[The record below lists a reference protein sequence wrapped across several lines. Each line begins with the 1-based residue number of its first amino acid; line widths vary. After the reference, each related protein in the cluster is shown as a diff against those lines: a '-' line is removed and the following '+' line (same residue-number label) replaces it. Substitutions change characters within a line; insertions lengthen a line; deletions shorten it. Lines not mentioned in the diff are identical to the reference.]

1 MVGAR
6 SARRRPCRSARRA
19 GAAGAGQPR
28 ALGAFPNL
36 PADPAESGGGDQPL
50 GHRCRHRGGT
60 RARFMTTGPL
70 IEIESLRVRFHG
82 DDGRITH
89 AVDTI
94 DLSVAN
100 GATLGLVGES
110 GCGKSVTSL
119 AIMGLL
125 PKTSAEDTGAIRFDG
140 FDLLQAPDPTLRDL
154 RGNRLAMIFQEP
166 MTSLNPSFTVGDQ
179 IVETILRHRGGS
191 RRGARERAIELLRR
205 VHIPSP
211 ERRIDEY
218 PHKLSGGM
226 RQRVMIA
233 MALACDPHLLI
244 ADEPTTALDV
254 TLQAQILELMR
265 ELKAA
270 SGAAIIL
277 ITHDLGVVAEVCDEV
292 AVMYAGEIVE
302 RAPVDELFSSPQ
314 HPYTVGLLGSIPR
327 LDRRAAQ
334 LATIEGMVPNM
345 AQPPT
350 GCRFAAR
357 CPFVADACTKIS
369 PPLALVSPGH
379 ASRCLR
385 TPLERLVS

>member
-1 MVGAR
+1 M
-6 SARRRPCRSARRA
+6 SRP
-19 GAAGAGQPR
+19 
-28 ALGAFPNL
+28 
-36 PADPAESGGGDQPL
+36 
-50 GHRCRHRGGT
+50 
-60 RARFMTTGPL
+60 PL
-70 IEIESLRVRFHG
+70 IEISDLRVTFHG
-82 DDGRITH
+82 DDGRALH
-89 AVDTI
+89 AVDAL
-94 DLSVAN
+94 DLDVPN
-100 GATLGLVGES
+100 GSTLGLVGES

-125 PKTSAEDTGAIRFDG
+125 PKQSAEITGSIRFDG
-140 FDLLQAPDPTLRDL
+140 FDLLNVPDQTLRDL

-166 MTSLNPSFTVGDQ
+166 MTSLNPSFTIGDQ
-179 IVETILRHRGGS
+179 IVETILRHRGGTRS
-191 RRGARERAIELLRR
+191 AARRRAIELLRR

-233 MALACDPHLLI
+233 MALACDPQLLI

-254 TLQAQILELMR
+254 TLQAQILDLMR
-265 ELKAA
+265 ELKAQ

-277 ITHDLGVVAEVCDEV
+277 ITHDLGVVAEVCDEI

-302 RAPVDELFSSPQ
+302 RASVDELFANPQ

-327 LDRRAAQ
+327 LGRRTSH

-345 AQPPT
+345 ARPPS

-357 CPFVADACTKIS
+357 CPFAKAACVAAPPPFKNLS
-369 PPLALVSPGH
+369 PAH
-379 ASRCLR
+379 WSRCIR
-385 TPLERLVS
+385 APLERLVS